1 MPRESKKTGSAAAPE
16 RPLEQMILD
25 QPTGKYALVSLA
37 TSWALDLRRREE
49 YRHLTQVE
57 ILDLAVKDL
66 LSGRVTP
73 AQVHDA
79 ADARAAIEGAAQN
92 GAAKEKK

>member
-1 MPRESKKTGSAAAPE
+1 MPRESKKNEPAAPE

-57 ILDLAVKDL
+57 ILDLAIKDL

-73 AQVHDA
+73 EQVHSA
-79 ADARAAIEGAAQN
+79 AEVRAAALGAAQN
-92 GAAKEKK
+92 GTAKEKK